1 MRISKWRWNSLCERV
16 DRCEKELKRQRDE
29 NKEMLLAATKR
40 ILREPE
46 KLSEELEE
54 LEKID
59 QMLEEFI
66 RS

>member
-1 MRISKWRWNSLCERV
+1 MWISKRKFDSLCERIAK
-16 DRCEKELKRQRDE
+16 CEEELKRQNE
-29 NKEMLLAATKR
+29 KNKESLLIITKR

-46 KLSEELEE
+46 KLSEELDD

-59 QMLEEFI
+59 KMVEEFI

>member
-1 MRISKWRWNSLCERV
+1 MISQKWCIIQLKKRLEK
-16 DRCEKELKRQRDE
+16 CEKEIKRQREE
-29 NKEMLLAATKR
+29 NKKTLLVVTKR

-46 KLSEELEE
+46 KLSEELDD

-59 QMLEEFI
+59 KMVEEFI